1 MLRYL
6 HQKDNIFYTIV
17 LIVMLGVT
25 AFYCTMPLF
34 LYHGL
39 PHSHDIIFH
48 LFYADR
54 FKQALE
60 DGLIYPRWII
70 DANNGYGGPHFIFYS
85 PLSYYFSAAINFIF
99 PSPVISMIIALWF
112 SFFLSGLTM
121 FSALMKQSGKAVSLL
136 VAIGYQ
142 LIPFHII
149 DLYARGTYA
158 ELFAF
163 IWFPLIISF
172 MLRINER
179 RNRINVIGLA
189 ISYAGLIMTHLV
201 SGFMITF
208 VVSIYLMYHF
218 ILKKDKQV
226 ILNIVYAIIIG
237 FGISSIYL
245 IPVVFER
252 QFVHIEYLLQCT
264 VCDYTNNFLFTQE
277 KLYILKQFFFRVH
290 TSVIIEVIL
299 FFILILLIVRNRIGL
314 VPSVSRG
321 FFIIL
326 FMFSFLLTT
335 PLSKPL
341 WAIIPFF
348 PILQFPW
355 RWVIIMEISLCFLIG
370 YTFSSE
376 SIPALTKL
384 SFSKRIVLYIIL
396 ILAVIS
402 SVMIFETPVFRE
414 EFLTDII
421 YSDKI
426 RNYLTPTI
434 EYIPRSVNI
443 KKFMSEGTYEPV
455 SFISGKGQYELLDW
469 KSAKRVIKVKA
480 ATPVE
485 LRISTFY
492 YPGWKATMDG
502 IETPVRVEHL
512 TGAMIINIP
521 DGEHV
526 LDMKFEDTL
535 IRFVARLISV
545 GTCLIVGFLLYVHVL
560 SRKAD
565 ANSRLE
571 R

>member
-218 ILKKDKQV
+218 ILKRDKQV

-512 TGAMIINIP
+512 TGAMIIDIP
-521 DGEHV
+521 EGEHILV
-526 LDMKFEDTL
+526 MTFEDTL
-535 IRFVARLISV
+535 LRIIAKFISI
-545 GTCLIVGFLLYVHVL
+545 GTCLMIVLWLIVNRGLK
-560 SRKAD
+560 RD
-565 ANSRLE
+565 
-571 R
+571 

>member
-1 MLRYL
+1 MNQDSSLSSSNQEVSSSRKAVIL
-6 HQKDNIFYTIV
+6 IV
-17 LIVMLGVT
+17 LAVT
-25 AFYCTMPLF
+25 AFYCTIPLF
-34 LYHGL
+34 IHQGL
-39 PHSHDIIFH
+39 PHSHDIFFH

-54 FKQALE
+54 FNQAIDE
-60 DGLIYPRWII
+60 GFMYPRWII

-149 DLYARGTYA
+149 DLYERGTYA

-179 RNRINVIGLA
+179 RNKINVIGLA

-201 SGFMITF
+201 SAFMITF
-208 VVSIYLMYHF
+208 VVGIYLIYHYM
-218 ILKKDKQV
+218 LKRDKQV

-252 QFVHIEYLLQCT
+252 QFVHIEYLLRCT

-277 KLYILKQFFFRVH
+277 KLHILKQFFSRLH
-290 TSVIIEVIL
+290 TGVIIEVIL
-299 FFILILLIVRNRIGL
+299 FSMLILFIVRNRKGMI
-314 VPSVSRG
+314 PSVSRG
-321 FFIIL
+321 FFIML
-326 FMFSFLLTT
+326 FMFSFLLTI

-348 PILQFPW
+348 PTLQFPW
-355 RWVIIMEISLCFLIG
+355 RWIIIMEVSLCFLIG
-370 YTFSSE
+370 YIFSNE
-376 SIPALTKL
+376 SIPALKKPL
-384 SFSKRIVLYIIL
+384 FSKRIVIYIIL
-396 ILAVIS
+396 ILSVFS

-421 YSDKI
+421 YSEKI
-426 RNYLTPTI
+426 RDYLTPTI

-492 YPGWKATMDG
+492 YPGWKATIDG

-512 TGAMIINIP
+512 TGAMMIDIP
-521 DGEHV
+521 DGEHILV
-526 LDMKFEDTL
+526 MTFEDTL
-535 IRFVARLISV
+535 LRNIAKFISI
-545 GTCLIVGFLLYVHVL
+545 GTWLMIVLWLIVNRGLK
-560 SRKAD
+560 RD
-565 ANSRLE
+565 
-571 R
+571 

>member
-1 MLRYL
+1 
-6 HQKDNIFYTIV
+6 
-17 LIVMLGVT
+17 MLGVT

-34 LYHGL
+34 IYHGL
-39 PHSHDIIFH
+39 PYSHDIIFH

-60 DGLIYPRWII
+60 DGLIYPQWII

-149 DLYARGTYA
+149 DLYERGTYA

-163 IWFPLIISF
+163 IWFPLIFSF

-179 RNRINVIGLA
+179 RNKINVIGLA

-201 SGFMITF
+201 SAFMITF
-208 VVSIYLMYHF
+208 VVDIYLIYHYM
-218 ILKKDKQV
+218 LKRDKQV

-252 QFVHIEYLLQCT
+252 QFVHIEYLLRCT

-277 KLYILKQFFFRVH
+277 KLHILKQFFSRLH
-290 TSVIIEVIL
+290 TGVIIEVIL
-299 FFILILLIVRNRIGL
+299 FSMLILFIVRNRKGMI
-314 VPSVSRG
+314 PSVSRG

-326 FMFSFLLTT
+326 FMFSFLLTI

-348 PILQFPW
+348 PTLQFPW
-355 RWVIIMEISLCFLIG
+355 RWIIIMEVSLCFLIG
-370 YTFSSE
+370 NIFSNE
-376 SIPALTKL
+376 RIPALKKPL
-384 SFSKRIVLYIIL
+384 FRKRIVIYIIL
-396 ILAVIS
+396 ILSVFS

-421 YSDKI
+421 YSEKI
-426 RNYLTPTI
+426 RDYLTPTI
-434 EYIPRSVNI
+434 EYIPRWVDIN
-443 KKFMSEGTYEPV
+443 KLMSEETSIPV

-492 YPGWKATMDG
+492 YPGWKATING
-502 IETPVRVEHL
+502 IETPVRVENH
-512 TGAMIINIP
+512 TGAMMIDIP
-521 DGEHV
+521 DGEHILV
-526 LDMKFEDTL
+526 MTFEDTL
-535 IRFVARLISV
+535 LRNIAKFISI
-545 GTCLIVGFLLYVHVL
+545 GTWLMIVLWLIVNRGLK
-560 SRKAD
+560 RD
-565 ANSRLE
+565 
-571 R
+571 

>member
-34 LYHGL
+34 IYHGL
-39 PHSHDIIFH
+39 PYSHDIIFH

-60 DGLIYPRWII
+60 DGLIYPQWII

-218 ILKKDKQV
+218 ILKRDKQV

-492 YPGWKATMDG
+492 YPGWKATIDG

-512 TGAMIINIP
+512 TGAMMIDIP
-521 DGEHV
+521 DGEHILV
-526 LDMKFEDTL
+526 MTFEDTL
-535 IRFVARLISV
+535 LRNIAKFISI
-545 GTCLIVGFLLYVHVL
+545 GTWLMIVLWLIVNRGLK
-560 SRKAD
+560 RD
-565 ANSRLE
+565 
-571 R
+571 

>member
-218 ILKKDKQV
+218 ILKRDKQV

>member
-6 HQKDNIFYTIV
+6 HQKENIFYTIV

-402 SVMIFETPVFRE
+402 SVMIFETPVFRK
-414 EFLTDII
+414 EFLTDITGK
-421 YSDKI
+421 KI

-512 TGAMIINIP
+512 TGAMIIDIP
-521 DGEHV
+521 EGEHILV
-526 LDMKFEDTL
+526 MTFEDTL
-535 IRFVARLISV
+535 LRNIAKFISI
-545 GTCLIVGFLLYVHVL
+545 GTWLMIVLWLIVNRGLK
-560 SRKAD
+560 RD
-565 ANSRLE
+565 
-571 R
+571 